1 MSVKPQSDFNKV
13 LKSKK
18 NNKKK
23 CSTTLKSA
31 KYFDE
36 EFSDFEDSD
45 LNMSL
50 SSQKSDN
57 KSDEIVEQLL
67 MFVYFIITTY

>member
-1 MSVKPQSDFNKV
+1 M
-13 LKSKK
+13 
-18 NNKKK
+18 
-23 CSTTLKSA
+23 TTLKSA

-57 KSDEIVEQLL
+57 KSDEVVEQLL